1 MEGWIWP
8 DHDYAWLA
16 FFVLDGLGAAAAL
29 ATGRAFARSWS
40 PQWQIGPAMMVL
52 AAGVQWLHFALFQ
65 EDLLSLHYYLVA
77 LVILLAAAFF
87 GYQSMR
93 ARQMSTQYS
102 WAFEKSGLNWR
113 ARGN

>member
-1 MEGWIWP
+1 MDGWIWP

-16 FFVLDGLGAAAAL
+16 FFVLAILSGTAAV

-40 PQWQIGPAMMVL
+40 PQWQIAPAMIVL

-102 WAFEKSGLNWR
+102 WAFEKSGINWR
-113 ARGN
+113 AR

>member
-1 MEGWIWP
+1 MDGWIWP

-16 FFVLDGLGAAAAL
+16 FFVVDGLGAAAAV

-40 PQWQIGPAMMVL
+40 PQWQIAPAMIVL

-65 EDLLSLHYYLVA
+65 EDLLSLHYYLVT

>member
-1 MEGWIWP
+1 MGGWLWP

-16 FFVLDGLGAAAAL
+16 FFVLDGLGAAAAV
-29 ATGRAFARSWS
+29 ASGRAFARSWS
-40 PQWQIGPAMMVL
+40 PQWQIAPAMIVL

-65 EDLLSLHYYLVA
+65 EDLLSLHYYLVT
-77 LVILLAAAFF
+77 LVILLAASFF

-102 WAFEKSGLNWR
+102 WAFEKSGMNWR

>member
-1 MEGWIWP
+1 MNGWIWP

-16 FFVLDGLGAAAAL
+16 FFVLDGLGAAAAV
-29 ATGRAFARSWS
+29 ASGRAFARSWS
-40 PQWQIGPAMMVL
+40 PQWQIVPAMIVL

-65 EDLLSLHYYLVA
+65 EDLLSLQYYLVT
-77 LVILLAAAFF
+77 LVILLAASFF

-113 ARGN
+113 AR

>member
-1 MEGWIWP
+1 MDGWIWP

-16 FFVLDGLGAAAAL
+16 FFVLGVLGVAAAVS
-29 ATGRAFARSWS
+29 TGRAFARSWS
-40 PQWQIGPAMMVL
+40 PQWQIAPAMIAL
-52 AAGVQWLHFALFQ
+52 AAAVQWLHFALFQ
-65 EDLLSLHYYLVA
+65 EDLLSLHYYLVT
-77 LVILLAAAFF
+77 LVIVLAAAFF

>member
-1 MEGWIWP
+1 MDGWIWP
-8 DHDYAWLA
+8 DQDYAWLA
-16 FFVLDGLGAAAAL
+16 FFVLGVLGIAAAV

-40 PQWQIGPAMMVL
+40 PRWQIAPAMIAL

-65 EDLLSLHYYLVA
+65 EDLLSLHYYLVT

>member
-1 MEGWIWP
+1 MNGWIWP

-16 FFVLDGLGAAAAL
+16 FFVLDGLGAAAAV
-29 ATGRAFARSWS
+29 ASGRAFARSWS
-40 PQWQIGPAMMVL
+40 PQWQIAPAMIVL

-65 EDLLSLHYYLVA
+65 EDLLSLHYYLVT
-77 LVILLAAAFF
+77 LVILLAASFF

-102 WAFEKSGLNWR
+102 WAFEKSGMNWR